1 MGRERSTCSPLTP
14 AEEHGMDRERQ
25 KIAPWSQRLDD
36 MSANRAFAAGQLVQR
51 SEIIEQSADRTI
63 FRTRE
68 MEGWILIYDVGSR
81 MVVYAVQ
88 YRTCRWSWMCRTV
101 TQCIVWRNAASRHVA
116 GMTQRIF
123 FGYLLE
129 TFGTV
134 MSDSGEVPSGYDF
147 WRARM
152 NAAIDSGL
160 QVGIA
165 DVNARSLS
173 WFDPAGSLRLGAW
186 VRQHNGYGPT
196 RKPQAVRY
204 LISSR

>member
-1 MGRERSTCSPLTP
+1 
-14 AEEHGMDRERQ
+14 
-25 KIAPWSQRLDD
+25 
-36 MSANRAFAAGQLVQR
+36 
-51 SEIIEQSADRTI
+51 
-63 FRTRE
+63 
-68 MEGWILIYDVGSR
+68 
-81 MVVYAVQ
+81 
-88 YRTCRWSWMCRTV
+88 
-101 TQCIVWRNAASRHVA
+101 
-116 GMTQRIF
+116 MTQRIF

-147 WRARM
+147 WIARM

-173 WFDPAGSLRLGAW
+173 WFDPAGSLRLGTW